1 VIWKP
6 LPGRVLV
13 TRVSQV
19 RSSVLVIPDTYQD
32 PRTPRTADRGIVLAA
47 GAAPKG
53 LVDELRAGDD
63 VLYLGPAD
71 KLQVQWN
78 GQDCY
83 AVHYNEVI
91 GVVE

>member
-1 VIWKP
+1 VIWQP
-6 LPGRVLV
+6 LPGRVIV
-13 TRVSQV
+13 TRVNQV
-19 RSSVLVIPDTYQD
+19 RSSVLIIPDTYCD

-71 KLQVQWN
+71 KLHLQWD

-83 AVHYNEVI
+83 AVAYSEVLAVI
-91 GVVE
+91 E